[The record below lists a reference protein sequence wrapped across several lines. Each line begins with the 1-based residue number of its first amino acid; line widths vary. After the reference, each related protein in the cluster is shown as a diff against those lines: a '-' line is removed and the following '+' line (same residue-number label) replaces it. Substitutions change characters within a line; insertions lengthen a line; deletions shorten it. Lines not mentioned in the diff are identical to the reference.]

1 MTNLNLPAKTDAT
14 VRELFESSVIQEQIA
29 KALPSALTVERLT
42 RIMLTVFRTNKGLL
56 NCSQHSLLAC
66 FFGCAQLGLT
76 PEPWLGQ
83 AYLVPF
89 WSNKLKCN
97 EATLIPGYRGLIT
110 LARRSGELRTVKA
123 AAVYKNEP
131 FEWDR
136 MYPER
141 SRHGYVDGDPGELKG
156 AWTLWT
162 FQGDLTTGDFM
173 TAHEIDKIMQRT
185 KSRNKQGEIVGPWQ
199 TDKAEMAKK
208 TVIRRHFKL
217 APVSVEEQRL
227 GMAVE
232 AENIAIGQGPEAQR
246 NLFLPDMTV
255 PEPKYTADDFDR
267 DCADIMGHDLFDA
280 FFTQALSVNSEI
292 QGGGIKEADMKIQ
305 IMGDGVGDF
314 KDAFERYV
322 NAASAKKVSEKKKP
336 ETKKKTAAKKSAAKK
351 RPAGKK
357 EDEAK
362 PEFVSAFGDDFNA
375 LMESDCWQ
383 ELSMLKESEQIIF
396 DEESGG
402 QVPRTIPACIELV
415 DRINARL
422 EASGDIPG

>member
-1 MTNLNLPAKTDAT
+1 MTNLNLPAKTDST
-14 VRELFESSVIQEQIA
+14 VRELFESAVIQEQIA
-29 KALPSALTVERLT
+29 RALPSALTVERLT
-42 RIMLTVFRTNKGLL
+42 RIMLTVFRTNKNLL

-89 WSNKLKCN
+89 WSSKLKCN

-123 AAVYKNEP
+123 AAVYEKEP
-131 FEWDR
+131 FDWDR

-141 SRHGYVDGDPGELKG
+141 SKHGYVDGDPGKLKG

-162 FQGDLTTGDFM
+162 FKGDLITGDFM
-173 TAHEIDKIMQRT
+173 TIHEIDKIMQRS

-255 PEPKYTADDFDR
+255 PEPVYTADDFDKA
-267 DCADIMGHDLFDA
+267 CVDIMENDLFPA
-280 FFTQALSVNSEI
+280 FFIQAKNVNSEI
-292 QGGGIKEADMKIQ
+292 QGGDITEDAMKIQ
-305 IMGDGVGDF
+305 IMADGIGAF
-314 KDAFERYV
+314 REAFERFV
-322 NAASAKKVSEKKKP
+322 NAASAKQAKPSDKKKAAP
-336 ETKKKTAAKKSAAKK
+336 KKKATPKKAV
-351 RPAGKK
+351 GKK
-357 EDEAK
+357 KDDPEPASEADN
-362 PEFVSAFGDDFNA
+362 VDDFNA
-375 LMESDCWQ
+375 LMQSDCWQ
-383 ELSMLKESEQIIF
+383 EMSMLKDAEPGIWK
-396 DEESGG
+396 DECGG
-402 QVPRTIPACIELV
+402 KVPRTIPACIELV

>member
-1 MTNLNLPAKTDAT
+1 MTNLNLPARTDST
-14 VRELFESSVIQEQIA
+14 VRELFESSAIQEQIA

-42 RIMLTVFRTNKGLL
+42 RIMLTVFRTNKNLL

-131 FEWDR
+131 FDWDR
-136 MYPER
+136 MYPEK
-141 SRHGYVDGDPGELKG
+141 SKHGYVDGDPGELKG

-173 TAHEIDKIMQRT
+173 TIHEIDKIMQRT

-255 PEPKYTADDFDR
+255 PEPVYTAVDFESITAR
-267 DCADIMGHDLFDA
+267 
-280 FFTQALSVNSEI
+280 T
-292 QGGGIKEADMKIQ
+292 
-305 IMGDGVGDF
+305 
-314 KDAFERYV
+314 
-322 NAASAKKVSEKKKP
+322 
-336 ETKKKTAAKKSAAKK
+336 KTAAHNL
-351 RPAGKK
+351 RCP
-357 EDEAK
+357 
-362 PEFVSAFGDDFNA
+362 
-375 LMESDCWQ
+375 
-383 ELSMLKESEQIIF
+383 QI
-396 DEESGG
+396 
-402 QVPRTIPACIELV
+402 TI
-415 DRINARL
+415 
-422 EASGDIPG
+422 